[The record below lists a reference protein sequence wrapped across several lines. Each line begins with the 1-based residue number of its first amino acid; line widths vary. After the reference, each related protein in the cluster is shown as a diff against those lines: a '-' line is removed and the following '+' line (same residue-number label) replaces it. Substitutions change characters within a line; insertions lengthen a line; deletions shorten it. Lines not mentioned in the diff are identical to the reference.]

1 MSHKRQ
7 PPNQSA
13 AHASGQDPTQTS
25 HCTDTLVPRS
35 HEFYWRLEQP
45 ASRILNELA
54 NLASSIGAVDEMS
67 SIDSALQ
74 ELSVS
79 LCRCNHRIVA
89 AAAALLTRMTG
100 RALIPGLPIPTD
112 DAAAMDAM

>member
-1 MSHKRQ
+1 MLHC
-7 PPNQSA
+7 
-13 AHASGQDPTQTS
+13 TS
-25 HCTDTLVPRS
+25 HLDVSKQSGSETNQAIST
-35 HEFYWRLEQP
+35 
-45 ASRILNELA
+45 
-54 NLASSIGAVDEMS
+54 GAVDKS
-67 SIDSALQ
+67 SFIDSGLQ

-79 LCRCNHRIVA
+79 LCRCTHRIVA